1 MNKKGMDLATGAAPQ
16 PGEKVILVLHGGA
29 YIRLSAHPSDPT
41 AEIARGLLKSVDS
54 VRRVLSVEY
63 RLSSHK
69 PFQVANPFPA
79 ALLDALAGY
88 IYLVHEVGFAP
99 SDIIIEGDSAG
110 GNLALALTRYL
121 TEYHDTPRLPDAPG
135 ALLLLSPWVDLA
147 ASHSKL
153 PNGSAVTCRSSDYL
167 PSESGFAYPV
177 VAFIGPHGPEAAET
191 NPYISPASLNP
202 GLVIDFK
209 NFPRTFIV
217 SGDAEILLDQI
228 RTLRDRMFKD
238 LGEGNGLSDGEGK
251 VRYFEVPDAVHDFLV
266 FPWHQPE
273 AKNTFLAISA
283 WIDADE

>member
-1 MNKKGMDLATGAAPQ
+1 MNKKGMDLAIGTASQ
-16 PGEKVILVLHGGA
+16 PGEKVILALHGGG
-29 YIRLSAHPSDPT
+29 YVRLSAHPSDPT
-41 AEIARGLLKSVDS
+41 AEIARGLVKNVDS

-69 PFQVANPFPA
+69 LLHVVHPFPA

-167 PSESGFAYPV
+167 PNASRSSYHV
-177 VAFIGPHGPEAAET
+177 VAFIGPHDPEAAET

-202 GLVIDFK
+202 GLIIDFK